1 MTRDEAL
8 NVLGVE
14 PGASRAEIAAA
25 HRELAQMLHPD
36 KFGENKRLR
45 ARAEQQMKRINEAR
59 DVLLNGAGGSAAGS
73 GSRAHAASAR
83 GAGAAGSSPEAI
95 RFEAEARARAAET
108 ARLAVV
114 AQLRTLVERRRAMA
128 GMAVVAAAVT
138 LLFSRARGT
147 LGMLVVSVASMLTV
161 WGIVDAV
168 MLSSQVSVLRKRNA
182 ELVRLCDAARRVAK
196 EAARL

>member
-8 NVLGVE
+8 SVLGVE

-45 ARAEQQMKRINEAR
+45 ARAEQQMKRINAAR
-59 DVLLNGAGGSAAGS
+59 DVLLNGAGGGSAGS
-73 GSRAHAASAR
+73 GSRGRAAFAR
-83 GAGAAGSSPEAI
+83 GAGAPGSSPEAI
-95 RFEAEARARAAET
+95 RFEAEARAHAAET

-147 LGMLVVSVASMLTV
+147 LGMLAVSVASMLTV
-161 WGIVDAV
+161 WGIVDVV
-168 MLSSQVSVLRKRNA
+168 MLSGQVSVLRKRNA
-182 ELVRLCDAARRVAK
+182 ELVRLRDAARRVAQ